1 VQILVRAA
9 LAALCLTAAGCPE
22 MAADAVP
29 TTCARVGDKCKLPS
43 GPLGVCQQTDCA
55 PGAGTACFVCQPQH

>member
-1 VQILVRAA
+1 MQFLVTVA
-9 LAALCLTAAGCPE
+9 LGTLCLLTAGCPD
-22 MAADAVP
+22 MAASSVP

-55 PGAGTACFVCQPQH
+55 EGSGPCFVCQPQH